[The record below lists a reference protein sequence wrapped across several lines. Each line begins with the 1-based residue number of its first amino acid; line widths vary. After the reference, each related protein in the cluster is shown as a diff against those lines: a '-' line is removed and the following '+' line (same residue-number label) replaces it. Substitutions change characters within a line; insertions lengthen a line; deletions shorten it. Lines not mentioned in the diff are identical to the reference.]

1 MTPVQKRLHSAAL
14 QLFSEKGVSEI
25 TVSDL
30 AQVAG
35 VARGTVYN
43 NLVSIESLFA
53 DVASELSSEM
63 IQRVVNSAD
72 PQLDPAQRIANGIR
86 LYVRRA
92 HEEPQWGR
100 FLTRYALNTEALHDL
115 WSGPPIQDMLSGLAH
130 SRFSFDQAT
139 ITSVMG
145 LLAGAT
151 LSAILLVLDGRKT
164 WREAGSETAELVL
177 RAIGLPAQ
185 EAFNLARQELPVLA
199 PAV

>member
-1 MTPVQKRLHSAAL
+1 MTPVQKRLHAAAL
-14 QLFSEKGVSEI
+14 NLFAEKGVSEI

-53 DVASELSSEM
+53 DVAKELSSEM
-63 IQRVVNSAD
+63 IQRVVSSAD
-72 PQLDPAQRIANGIR
+72 PQLDPALRMANGIR

-100 FLTRYALNTEALHDL
+100 FLTRYALNTEALRDL
-115 WSGPPIQDMLSGLAH
+115 WSGPPIQDMLTGLAQ
-130 SRFSFDQAT
+130 SRFSFDQSM

-177 RAIGLPAQ
+177 RAIGIPSE
-185 EAFNLARQELPVLA
+185 EAHHLAHQELPQLA
-199 PAV
+199 PAA

>member
-1 MTPVQKRLHSAAL
+1 MTPLQKRLHAAAL
-14 QLFSEKGVSEI
+14 QLFAEKGVNEI

-35 VARGTVYN
+35 VARGTIYN
-43 NLVSIESLFA
+43 NLVSVESLFA
-53 DVASELSSEM
+53 DVAKELSSEM

-72 PQLDPAQRIANGIR
+72 PQLEPAQRMANGIR

-100 FLTRYALNTEALHDL
+100 FLIRYALNTEALRDL
-115 WSGPPIQDMLSGLAH
+115 WSGPPIQDMLTGLAQ
-130 SRFSFDQAT
+130 SRFSFDPSM

-177 RAIGLPAQ
+177 RALGIAPA
-185 EAFNLARQELPVLA
+185 EAYSLAREELPPLA
-199 PAV
+199 PAD